1 MRLLRNGV
9 VHRWPAPP
17 VRADVVIDTHIR
29 RISPSI
35 APEPGWEVIDL
46 DGRHLAPGFI
56 DVQINGG
63 FGHDLTSDP
72 SAIPALAMQLP
83 ARGVTAFLPTIITSP
98 PDVVAAALDVI
109 GGLRPDAD
117 GRAAAL
123 GLHLEGPFLA
133 PERIGAHESAHLL
146 PPDPSLTRRWSRES
160 GVRLVTLAPELAGS
174 LAVVR
179 QLVARGVVV
188 SAGHSSA
195 SYQELGDAVDVG
207 VCAVTHLFNAMGP
220 FHHREP
226 GIIGRAFTDDRL
238 AASIIVDGHHVHPAA
253 VRTAWAMLGP
263 GRLMLITDAIAGLG
277 MGDGSFELAGTPV
290 QVSDGVAR
298 TAEGVLAGSVLSMDA
313 AVRNLIVTTGCSPS
327 EAFAS
332 ASTTPARLLGETDR
346 GVIAEGMRA
355 DLIVLDGDLSVSMTI
370 IDGKIAFASVPMA
383 KEKP

>member
-17 VRADVVIDTHIR
+17 VRADVLIDSHVR
-29 RISPSI
+29 RISASI
-35 APEPGWEVIDL
+35 TPEPGWEVVDL
-46 DGRHLAPGFI
+46 DGCHLAPGFI

-63 FGHDLTSDP
+63 FGHDFTSDP
-72 SAIPALAMQLP
+72 GTIPVLAGHLP
-83 ARGVTAFLPTIITSP
+83 THGVTAFVPTIITSP
-98 PDVVAAALDVI
+98 ADSVAAALDVVR
-109 GGLRPDAD
+109 GLRRP
-117 GRAAAL
+117 AAGGASVL

-207 VCAVTHLFNAMGP
+207 VRAVTHLFNAMGP

-370 IDGKIAFASVPMA
+370 IDGKIAFASWPMA

>member
-17 VRADVVIDTHIR
+17 VRADVLIDTHIR

-35 APEPGWEVIDL
+35 APQHGWEVVDL

-72 SAIPALAMQLP
+72 SAIPVLAAHLP
-83 ARGVTAFLPTIITSP
+83 AHGVTAFLPTIITSP
-98 PDVVAAALDVI
+98 ADSVAAAREVI
-109 GGLRPDAD
+109 DGLRPDAV

-133 PERIGAHESAHLL
+133 PERIGAHESTHLRQ
-146 PPDPSLTRRWSRES
+146 PDASLTRWWSRAS
-160 GVRLVTLAPELAGS
+160 GIRLVTLAPELPGS

-179 QLVARGVVV
+179 ELVARGVTV

-195 SYQELGDAVDVG
+195 SYRELGDAVDYG
-207 VCAVTHLFNAMGP
+207 VRAVTHLFNAMGP

-253 VRTAWAMLGP
+253 VRTAWTMLGP
-263 GRLMLITDAIAGLG
+263 GRLILITDAIAGLG
-277 MGDGSFELAGTPV
+277 MGDGSFVLAGAPV
-290 QVSDGVAR
+290 QVSAGVAR
-298 TAEGVLAGSVLSMDA
+298 TADGVLAGSVLSMDV
-313 AVRNLIVTTGCSPS
+313 AVRNLIATTGCSPS

-332 ASTTPARLLGETDR
+332 ASTTPARLIGEADR
-346 GVIAEGMRA
+346 GVIAEDMRA
-355 DLIVLDGDLSVSMTI
+355 DLIVLDGDLSVRMTI
-370 IDGKIAFASVPMA
+370 IGGEMAFATEPTA
-383 KEKP
+383 PR